1 MKNIKVLLK
10 AIVKVIIMM
19 IPVSIFVSLIWL
31 IKTYCPIVFIILFFI
46 ALGDVVYEVYKS
58 EKDREE

>member
-10 AIVKVIIMM
+10 ATVKVIAMM
-19 IPVSIFVSLIWL
+19 IPVSIFVFILWI
-31 IKTYCPIVFIILFFI
+31 IKTYCPILLIIMLFV
-46 ALGDVVYEVYKS
+46 ALADVVYEVYKS

>member
-10 AIVKVIIMM
+10 AMVKVIVMM
-19 IPVSIFVSLIWL
+19 IPVSIFAFILWL
-31 IKTYCPIVFIILFFI
+31 IKTYCPILLIIMLFV
-46 ALGDVVYEVYKS
+46 ALADVVYEVYKS